1 VAQNDMEKG
10 KIMKQVQ
17 LQQ

>member
-10 KIMKQVQ
+10 KIMKHVQ
-17 LQQ
+17 LQR